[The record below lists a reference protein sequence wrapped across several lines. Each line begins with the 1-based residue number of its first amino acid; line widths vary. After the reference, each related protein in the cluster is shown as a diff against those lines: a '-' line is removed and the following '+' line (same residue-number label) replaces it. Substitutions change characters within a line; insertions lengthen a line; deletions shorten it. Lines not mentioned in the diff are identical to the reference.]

1 MLVTL
6 PESPAVAFGTPSRK
20 LPKKQIALLLKAAA
34 SDPDV
39 AEAHLISFRE
49 LHLMKSSKPTL
60 ALIARTGSVA
70 HEVAQR
76 VHAALA
82 ELAPNLERVVVIGV
96 PAEHRLVHPIR
107 CVHGQILFDYG
118 RN

>member
-1 MLVTL
+1 
-6 PESPAVAFGTPSRK
+6 
-20 LPKKQIALLLKAAA
+20 LPKKQVAILAKAAA

-49 LHLMKSSKPTL
+49 LHLMQSSKPTL
-60 ALIARTGSVA
+60 ALITRAGSVA
-70 HEVAQR
+70 REVAQR

-82 ELAPNLERVVVIGV
+82 ELAPDLDRVVVIGV
-96 PAEHRLVHPIR
+96 PAGHRLVDPIR
-107 CVHGQILFDYG
+107 CVHRQIVFGYG